1 MQYKEIISISG
12 LPGLFHILSQTRTGV
27 VALAL
32 TDGKRV
38 TTNPSEQVSV
48 LNDIQLYT
56 YSGEKPLKT
65 IFEAM
70 AEKEKAGLK
79 PVSPKASKADL
90 QSYFEAV
97 VPDYDLDRVYP
108 NHIKK
113 IIQWYLL
120 LQAHQLLSDS
130 EDAQAPADE

>member
-12 LPGLFHILSQTRTGV
+12 RPGLFHILSQTRTGV

-32 TDGKRV
+32 ADGKRV

-56 YSGEKPLKT
+56 HSGEKPIKT

-120 LQAHQLLSDS
+120 LQALQLLSDS